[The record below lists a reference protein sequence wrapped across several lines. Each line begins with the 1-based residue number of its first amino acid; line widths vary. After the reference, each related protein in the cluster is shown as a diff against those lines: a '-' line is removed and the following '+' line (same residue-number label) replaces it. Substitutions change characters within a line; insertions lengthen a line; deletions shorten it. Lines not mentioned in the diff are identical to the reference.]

1 MGPRLCLQSQLL
13 LLFFLSVG
21 GPKDQFYFYFP
32 FEEDYNIILPLNVHS
47 TYISKDIYIY
57 IFNSVAKVLSEIR
70 LLTSCLHKSRSC
82 TRNQK
87 TNKSIRHI
95 RKRNRA
101 SGVKCWVKSYK
112 SPGVGGVSI

>member
-1 MGPRLCLQSQLL
+1 MGIIHIKVKIYT
-13 LLFFLSVG
+13 FLNPV
-21 GPKDQFYFYFP
+21 
-32 FEEDYNIILPLNVHS
+32 V
-47 TYISKDIYIY
+47 
-57 IFNSVAKVLSEIR
+57 KVLSEIK

-95 RKRNRA
+95 RKRNRM

-112 SPGVGGVSI
+112 SPGVGGSEYLKKTQIHLYC